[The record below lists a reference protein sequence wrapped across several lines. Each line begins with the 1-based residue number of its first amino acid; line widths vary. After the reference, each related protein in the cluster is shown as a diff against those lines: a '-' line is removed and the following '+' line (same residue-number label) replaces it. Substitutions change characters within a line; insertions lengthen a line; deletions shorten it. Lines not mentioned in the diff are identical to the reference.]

1 MAAPFL
7 APTHAMAR
15 AAKGFKKSCYVEI
28 RLISRPFNVYASLE
42 STNGVPALFVSP
54 NDFFH
59 PLAIIIQAIL
69 AMNLRNSR
77 AWKHS
82 RLSAHLLRKALG
94 PDAVFRTTEKLIG
107 ALVQKKAR
115 CETILFVPRWLK
127 MVKSVSFLLN
137 SHGKND
143 ILGPENELFFEH
155 FCKPGI
161 SQVFI

>member
-77 AWKHS
+77 AASAQSFICSLIAQSFRS
-82 RLSAHLLRKALG
+82 RCRFPNYRKIDRRFSA
-94 PDAVFRTTEKLIG
+94 
-107 ALVQKKAR
+107 KKR
-115 CETILFVPRWLK
+115 HDVRQFC
-127 MVKSVSFLLN
+127 SF
-137 SHGKND
+137 HDG
-143 ILGPENELFFEH
+143 
-155 FCKPGI
+155 
-161 SQVFI
+161 